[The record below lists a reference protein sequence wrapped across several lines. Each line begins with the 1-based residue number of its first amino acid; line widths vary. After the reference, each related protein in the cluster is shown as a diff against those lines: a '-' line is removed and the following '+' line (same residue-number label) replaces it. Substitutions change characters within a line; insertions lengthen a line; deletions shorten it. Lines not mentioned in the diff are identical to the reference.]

1 MAAKKKTKKKAT
13 AKAPAKAKAKAKTKA
28 PVKAKRVVSRAAKS
42 VAAPKTKRVEP
53 PMSVPPPAPSD
64 RALAVAGARP
74 RERALTDEERT
85 AMDNCANIAQ
95 RYLDAE
101 GTPEEV
107 VRRVSAYVDDIRSGR
122 VPEPK
127 SQDLR
132 IGIGVLWGEQ
142 IRAQVGWRWVHL
154 AYNDGFAS
162 YALVP
167 DDRAFACFPLNRLP
181 EMMTVLS
188 TAIDTTA
195 ILFQRI
201 RAGELPIRGENAY
214 LVIG

>member
-1 MAAKKKTKKKAT
+1 MAAKKKKATSKKPSKKPSKPAPKPKKKA
-13 AKAPAKAKAKAKTKA
+13 A
-28 PVKAKRVVSRAAKS
+28 VKAKPTTKPT
-42 VAAPKTKRVEP
+42 PKPKLRETP
-53 PMSVPPPAPSD
+53 PTSVPPPAPSD
-64 RALAVAGARP
+64 RALRIAGARP

-85 AMDNCANIAQ
+85 AMDSCSGIAQ
-95 RYLDAE
+95 RYLDAD

-107 VRRVSAYVDDIRSGR
+107 VRRIAIYVDDVRSGR

-127 SQDLR
+127 NQDLR

-154 AYNDGFAS
+154 AYGDGFAS
-162 YALVP
+162 YAMVP

-181 EMMTVLS
+181 EIMTVRS
-188 TAIDTTA
+188 TTTDTTNV
-195 ILFQRI
+195 LFQRI
-201 RAGELPIRGENAY
+201 RSGELPMRTENAY